1 MRLSVK
7 LRSFVIRRNSM
18 HELGIVV
25 HISKTL
31 EELAQ
36 ENNITDIRRVT
47 LQIGKVSGIV
57 PEYLVDCWKYYRK
70 KVPLI
75 ENSSLEYV
83 MNVKKHM
90 IRFNM
95 EENVHIVRA
104 NIQFY
109 FKVMSA
115 SLRRLKPNKRRK
127 ALFLCKNLKII
138 RKSIFFF
145 VYEYVGNAY

>member
-1 MRLSVK
+1 
-7 LRSFVIRRNSM
+7 M

-57 PEYLVDCWKYYRK
+57 PEYLVDCWQYYKK

-75 ENSSLEYV
+75 DNSTLEYEWIEAITIC
-83 MNVKKHM
+83 NECKKTYDGPFHFR
-90 IRFNM
+90 I
-95 EENVHIVRA
+95 HI
-104 NIQFY
+104 
-109 FKVMSA
+109 SG
-115 SLRRLKPNKRRK
+115 
-127 ALFLCKNLKII
+127 NLTAGGK
-138 RKSIFFF
+138 
-145 VYEYVGNAY
+145 YNL

>member
-1 MRLSVK
+1 
-7 LRSFVIRRNSM
+7 M

-36 ENNITDIRRVT
+36 ENSITDIRRVT

-75 ENSSLEYV
+75 ENSSLEYEWIEAITIC
-83 MNVKKHM
+83 NECEKHM

-95 EENVHIVRA
+95 EENVHIVRV
-104 NIQFY
+104 NIQFF
-109 FKVMSA
+109 FKVTSV
-115 SLRRLKPNKRRK
+115 SLNRLKLNKRRK

>member
-1 MRLSVK
+1 
-7 LRSFVIRRNSM
+7 M

-57 PEYLVDCWKYYRK
+57 PEYLVDCWKYYKK

-75 ENSSLEYV
+75 ENLSL
-83 MNVKKHM
+83 
-90 IRFNM
+90 I
-95 EENVHIVRA
+95 HISEPSRP
-104 NIQFY
+104 Y
-109 FKVMSA
+109 
-115 SLRRLKPNKRRK
+115 
-127 ALFLCKNLKII
+127 
-138 RKSIFFF
+138 
-145 VYEYVGNAY
+145 

>member
-1 MRLSVK
+1 
-7 LRSFVIRRNSM
+7 M

-75 ENSSLEYV
+75 ENSSLEYEWIEAITIC
-83 MNVKKHM
+83 KHM

-95 EENVHIVRA
+95 EENVHIVRV

-109 FKVMSA
+109 FKVMSV
-115 SLRRLKPNKRRK
+115 SLRRLKPNKSLK
-127 ALFLCKNLKII
+127 DAFFDFYSKKCLFLRI
-138 RKSIFFF
+138 
-145 VYEYVGNAY
+145 

>member
-1 MRLSVK
+1 
-7 LRSFVIRRNSM
+7 M

-36 ENNITDIRRVT
+36 ENNLTDIRSVT

-75 ENSSLEYV
+75 ENSSLEYEWIGAITIC
-83 MNVKKHM
+83 NECEKTYDT
-90 IRFNM
+90 
-95 EENVHIVRA
+95 
-104 NIQFY
+104 IQY
-109 FKVMSA
+109 G
-115 SLRRLKPNKRRK
+115 RK
-127 ALFLCKNLKII
+127 CPYCKSEHTVLLQ
-138 RKSIFFF
+138 
-145 VYEYVGNAY
+145 GNECLIKEIEAE

>member
-1 MRLSVK
+1 MRLSAK
-7 LRSFVIRRNSM
+7 LRLFAIRRNSM

-57 PEYLVDCWKYYRK
+57 PEYLMDCWKYYRK

-75 ENSSLEYV
+75 ENSTLEYEWIEAITIC
-83 MNVKKHM
+83 NECEKTYD
-90 IRFNM
+90 M
-95 EENVHIVRA
+95 EESVHIARV
-104 NIQFY
+104 NIQFF
-109 FKVMSA
+109 FKVMSV
-115 SLRRLKPNKRRK
+115 SLNRLRLNKS
-127 ALFLCKNLKII
+127 LKGA
-138 RKSIFFF
+138 FFDF
-145 VYEYVGNAY
+145 Y

>member
-1 MRLSVK
+1 
-7 LRSFVIRRNSM
+7 M

-70 KVPLI
+70 KV
-75 ENSSLEYV
+75 
-83 MNVKKHM
+83 NVIKLRNGIFEGNTK
-90 IRFNM
+90 
-95 EENVHIVRA
+95 NVLP
-104 NIQFY
+104 F
-109 FKVMSA
+109 FC
-115 SLRRLKPNKRRK
+115 RK
-127 ALFLCKNLKII
+127 FE
-138 RKSIFFF
+138 FFC
-145 VYEYVGNAY
+145 